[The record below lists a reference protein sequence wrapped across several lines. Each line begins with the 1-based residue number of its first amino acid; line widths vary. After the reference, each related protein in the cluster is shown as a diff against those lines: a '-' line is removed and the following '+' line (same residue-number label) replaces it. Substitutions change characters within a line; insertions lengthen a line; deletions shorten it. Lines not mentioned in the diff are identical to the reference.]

1 MVITGSWLIPSP
13 VRSASGQLKRT
24 KGVCTWLVRHHVN
37 LSFAGKTLTPRP
49 ILYIRLLFLELHYLP
64 CTLFVGAQKKRNIF
78 INEHV
83 LSFYMMKSLGWFSS
97 KIILGHSLGLLF
109 QGFSLFVIHVK
120 VDDHRIYSFWN
131 MWLPK
136 GPYSCIIS
144 RRLCLG
150 AWSDHGERTGG
161 FYACNRYESAKQ
173 EGVVSWFFWFVHKWI
188 LVYYFTTYSLN
199 LGLL

>member
-1 MVITGSWLIPSP
+1 MITGSWLIPSP
-13 VRSASGQLKRT
+13 VRSASGQLRRT

-37 LSFAGKTLTPRP
+37 LSFAGKTVTPRP

-64 CTLFVGAQKKRNIF
+64 CTLFVGAQKKRNISM
-78 INEHV
+78 NEHV
-83 LSFYMMKSLGWFSS
+83 LKF
-97 KIILGHSLGLLF
+97 
-109 QGFSLFVIHVK
+109 FVIHVK

-136 GPYSCIIS
+136 SPYSWCIIS
-144 RRLCLG
+144 CRLCLG